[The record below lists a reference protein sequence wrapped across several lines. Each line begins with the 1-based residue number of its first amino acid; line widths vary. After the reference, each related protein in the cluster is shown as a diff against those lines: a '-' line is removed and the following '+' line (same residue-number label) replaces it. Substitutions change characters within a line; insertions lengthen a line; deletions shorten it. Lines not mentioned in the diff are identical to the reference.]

1 MNLEALVDRDP
12 GDENDAP
19 QGQGDLCFVCR
30 EDLVVEG
37 EDMCAFCLGEVFRDM
52 DELEEEAA

>member
-1 MNLEALVDRDP
+1 MNLEALVDGDP
-12 GDENDAP
+12 GDEDAP

-37 EDMCAFCLGEVFRDM
+37 EDMCAFCLGEVFAVM
-52 DELEEEAA
+52 DEFEDVA